1 MMTSFLNFFQS
12 LMNVHRFDATASVT
26 AIVRPNTQGSPR
38 NAAGPAPTHPR
49 LSKEEKMNQAL
60 EAQHDDSNDQHGDDD
75 QSQPPAQAVTI
86 DVVALYTEHRNHL
99 LRFVQRYVGSH
110 EDAEDVVQNTFI
122 EASKC
127 AHRFS
132 GLSKPSTWLFGIA
145 LNLARNQV
153 RRNIADRR
161 DAVDENFMEQIVDT
175 HADPA
180 VLYEMRQMAEKVES
194 LLNELP
200 VKIRA
205 TFEAVLDGDATY
217 EEAAE
222 HLHIPIGTVRSRV
235 SRVRATV
242 RSKYGS
248 APLSLSMHS

>member
-1 MMTSFLNFFQS
+1 MTQASAGNHATSDVDVEEEMLHDVPTS
-12 LMNVHRFDATASVT
+12 VETINVV
-26 AIVRPNTQGSPR
+26 Q
-38 NAAGPAPTHPR
+38 
-49 LSKEEKMNQAL
+49 
-60 EAQHDDSNDQHGDDD
+60 
-75 QSQPPAQAVTI
+75 
-86 DVVALYTEHRNHL
+86 LYTEHRSHL
-99 LRFVQRYVGSH
+99 LRFVQRYVGNH

-153 RRNIADRR
+153 RRNIADRY
-161 DAVDENFMEQIVDT
+161 DTVDENFMDQIVDI

-180 VLYEMRQMAEKVES
+180 MLYEMRQMAQKVDT

-200 VKIRA
+200 TKIRA
-205 TFEAVLDGDATY
+205 TFEAVLDGDASY

-222 HLHIPIGTVRSRV
+222 YLHIPIGTVRSRV

-242 RSKYGS
+242 RNEYGNS
-248 APLSLSMHS
+248 PISLSYR

>member
-1 MMTSFLNFFQS
+1 MKHSASDHAAPLAAEASIDSAADAMSEAS
-12 LMNVHRFDATASVT
+12 LSDPAAVPA
-26 AIVRPNTQGSPR
+26 
-38 NAAGPAPTHPR
+38 AAG
-49 LSKEEKMNQAL
+49 
-60 EAQHDDSNDQHGDDD
+60 
-75 QSQPPAQAVTI
+75 QPI
-86 DVVALYTEHRNHL
+86 DIVQLYSEHRTHL
-99 LRFVQRYVGSH
+99 LRFVQRYVGNH

-122 EASKC
+122 EAVRC

-153 RRNIADRR
+153 RRNIADRYEM
-161 DAVDENFMEQIVDT
+161 VEETFMEQIVDH

-180 VLYEMRQMAEKVES
+180 MLFELRQIAQKVEN
-194 LLNELP
+194 LLSELP
-200 VKIRA
+200 PKIRS

-235 SRVRATV
+235 SRVRAAV
-242 RSKYGS
+242 RNEYGNS
-248 APLSLSMHS
+248 RARGQH

>member
-1 MMTSFLNFFQS
+1 
-12 LMNVHRFDATASVT
+12 
-26 AIVRPNTQGSPR
+26 
-38 NAAGPAPTHPR
+38 
-49 LSKEEKMNQAL
+49 MNQAL
-60 EAQHDDSNDQHGDDD
+60 EEQLHDSAEQHGDDGLEH
-75 QSQPPAQAVTI
+75 PATQVVTI
-86 DVVALYTEHRNHL
+86 DVVKLYTEHRSHL
-99 LRFVQRYVGSH
+99 LRFVQRYVGSY

-153 RRNIADRR
+153 RRNIADRC

-180 VLYEMRQMAEKVES
+180 VLYEMRQMAEKVEG

-217 EEAAE
+217 EQAAE

-248 APLSLSMHS
+248 APLSQGLYA

>member
-1 MMTSFLNFFQS
+1 MTHTIAGHHPDTEVDFEPDPL
-12 LMNVHRFDATASVT
+12 VE
-26 AIVRPNTQGSPR
+26 G
-38 NAAGPAPTHPR
+38 AAPVA
-49 LSKEEKMNQAL
+49 
-60 EAQHDDSNDQHGDDD
+60 
-75 QSQPPAQAVTI
+75 TI
-86 DVVALYTEHRNHL
+86 DIVKLYTEHRTHL
-99 LRFVQRYVGSH
+99 LRFVQRYVGNH

-153 RRNIADRR
+153 RRSIADRYE
-161 DAVDENFMEQIVDT
+161 AVDEDFMDQIVDT

-180 VLYEMRQMAEKVES
+180 KLFEMRQIAEKIDS
-194 LLNELP
+194 LLSALP
-200 VKIRA
+200 PKIRA

-217 EEAAE
+217 EAAAE

-235 SRVRATV
+235 SRVRATM
-242 RSKYGS
+242 RSEYG
-248 APLSLSMHS
+248 HSPFSNGGLACG

>member
-1 MMTSFLNFFQS
+1 MDHPVFSNHISDFHPSELDTEDNTIEE
-12 LMNVHRFDATASVT
+12 ATRDV
-26 AIVRPNTQGSPR
+26 PQ
-38 NAAGPAPTHPR
+38 
-49 LSKEEKMNQAL
+49 
-60 EAQHDDSNDQHGDDD
+60 
-75 QSQPPAQAVTI
+75 I
-86 DVVALYTEHRNHL
+86 DIVALYTEHRSHL
-99 LRFVQRYVGSH
+99 LRFVQRYVGNH

-122 EASKC
+122 EAVKC

-153 RRNIADRR
+153 RRNTANRYDM
-161 DAVDENFMEQIVDT
+161 VDENFMEQLVDT

-180 VLYEMRQMAEKVES
+180 MLFELRQIAQKVDA

-200 VKIRA
+200 PKIRS

-222 HLHIPIGTVRSRV
+222 QLHIPIGTVRSRV
-235 SRVRATV
+235 SRVRAAV
-242 RSKYGS
+242 RNEYGS
-248 APLSLSMHS
+248 SHRED